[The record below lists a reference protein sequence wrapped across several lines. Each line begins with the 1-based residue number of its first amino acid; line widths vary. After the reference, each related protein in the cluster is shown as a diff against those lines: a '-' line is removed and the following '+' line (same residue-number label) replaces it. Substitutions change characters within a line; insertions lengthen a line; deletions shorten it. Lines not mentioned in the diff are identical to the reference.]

1 MLVGLLSPCPPEQQ
15 HVKGRGRDMFA
26 VFTPSR
32 WRRSWQQGS
41 DEEEE
46 VRREVR
52 RENEALRR
60 EEERRR
66 QEEEKKLWKRMEQR
80 IFMMK

>member
-1 MLVGLLSPCPPEQQ
+1 M
-15 HVKGRGRDMFA
+15 
-26 VFTPSR
+26 
-32 WRRSWQQGS
+32 
-41 DEEEE
+41 
-46 VRREVR
+46 RREVR